1 MYFLNAYLVLII
13 IIIITIII
21 IFVIITIIIII
32 ISYLCFSKVYSR
44 TGTAV
49 KFI

>member
-21 IFVIITIIIII
+21 IFVIIIIIII

-49 KFI
+49 EFI

>member
-21 IFVIITIIIII
+21 IFVIIIIIII

>member
-21 IFVIITIIIII
+21 IFVIIIIII